1 MVTFNS
7 EQCYFGHAYSY
18 CAATL
23 EIPMTVCSMVSGNL
37 KAIAVESEVFAAWII
52 TENKDSSVIMTTNI
66 ISHYKYNIPHTIT
79 FLFNFGGGTG
89 IGFVGSTNR
98 CPSSPPCSLNTVYYS
113 LITVLGFYF
122 HDP

>member
-23 EIPMTVCSMVSGNL
+23 ELAMTVSSMVSGNL
-37 KAIAVESEVFAAWII
+37 KAIAVEGEVFAAWIV
-52 TENKDSSVIMTTNI
+52 TENEDTSVIITTNI
-66 ISHYKYNIPHTIT
+66 ITHTIT

-98 CPSSPPCSLNTVYYS
+98 CPSSPPCSLNTVYYC